1 MLVSVLLLVLSDVD
15 LPCAVRLPGR
25 HPSNWHPSWEAW
37 LAVMSALTVFGETHL
52 MCALERYVAERLQRW
67 RSRWRDCD
75 DGVCVA
81 EKWRSMEWVEV
92 REALLG
98 AELFSRRTGSV

>member
-1 MLVSVLLLVLSDVD
+1 
-15 LPCAVRLPGR
+15 
-25 HPSNWHPSWEAW
+25 
-37 LAVMSALTVFGETHL
+37 

-67 RSRWRDCD
+67 RSSWRDCD

-81 EKWRSMEWVEV
+81 EKWRSVEWVEV

-98 AELFSRRTGSV
+98 AELF